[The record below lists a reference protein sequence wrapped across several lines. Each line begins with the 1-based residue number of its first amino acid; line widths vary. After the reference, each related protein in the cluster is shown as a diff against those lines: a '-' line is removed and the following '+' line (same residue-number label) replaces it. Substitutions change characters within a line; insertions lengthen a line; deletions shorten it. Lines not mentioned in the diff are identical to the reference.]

1 MGNCRDLNIMNLA
14 LNCWFFQCYST
25 RILNA
30 KLSLHDFT
38 YLLLFNFRSRKEQWQ
53 HSFAFYV
60 LVLYELQNLRPR
72 AVIWCLHR
80 SKCVVDLPALR
91 RSPCWHATGHREN
104 ILASAKH
111 SLRRHKKTLKHTV
124 AVTAFLI
131 GYSSADFAA
140 LCCITN
146 IVNSAVVLI
155 DRQLSRQS
163 TENRQ
168 RGSRASQ
175 DFRRI
180 IADHISYNL

>member
-1 MGNCRDLNIMNLA
+1 MLLLYLG
-14 LNCWFFQCYST
+14 
-25 RILNA
+25 
-30 KLSLHDFT
+30 KLSRPKYHEFSLELLIFPVLQYKNIKCKTVTTWFT
-38 YLLLFNFRSRKEQWQ
+38 YLLLFNFRCRKEQWQ

-124 AVTAFLI
+124 AVTAFQI

-155 DRQLSRQS
+155 DRQ
-163 TENRQ
+163 
-168 RGSRASQ
+168 
-175 DFRRI
+175 F
-180 IADHISYNL
+180 IATVYRE